1 MKKIFFLALLF
12 FYKFSVCQNYN
23 VALINDSLKENANAV
38 TRFEELKIIIKST
51 SKAIVKN
58 KYVITILREAGADF
72 AAYHNYYSK
81 TRSLENISGHLYDA
95 TGKELKSAKK
105 KDIGDFSLTNDGSL
119 MTDTRYKHHNFYC
132 TQYPYTVEYE
142 DEQEI
147 DGTFFLPSWH
157 PISLECAL
165 EQSNFIVETPID
177 YLLRYKQIAYS
188 NKPIIAESDGKTTY
202 NWQVKNKPAVIQEAY
217 QPAWDEINPAVYV
230 SSTNFEIEKYKGE
243 MSNWQNLGLF
253 FNSLNSGRQELPDN
267 VKQDVHTLTDKIN
280 DPKDKIKILYEY
292 LQKNTRYISVQL
304 GIGGIQT
311 FDAKYVATKKYG
323 DCKALSNYMI
333 SIFKEANLPA
343 KYVLVKSGKNV
354 RGMWEDFPSPSY
366 FDHVIMCV
374 PLQKDTTW
382 LECTSQTESTG
393 YMGSFT
399 GNRKVLLMDD
409 DGGHVVSTPSY
420 KAKDNIQSRKI
431 NAIINEEGNL
441 EAEVFTHYTGIQQE
455 VVNGLMH
462 HATEEEKKK
471 YLNDAIDLPTY
482 SVEKN
487 EYIETKGFIPS
498 VDEYLSIKAPNY
510 ASASG
515 KRLFITPNIF
525 NRSSNKFTDD
535 KARRY
540 DIQFFTPYI
549 DVDTVN
555 IKIPANYSVESIPKS
570 IILKTSYGNYSI
582 SFNVKD
588 DIIYLVRKDERNEGR
603 FPRSEYEDVVNYFN
617 EIYKAD
623 KSKIVLIKN

>member
-1 MKKIFFLALLF
+1 MKKIFFLLLMF
-12 FYKFSVCQNYN
+12 WAGNVFCQNYN
-23 VALINDSLKENANAV
+23 VALINDSLKENAIAV
-38 TRFEELKIIIKST
+38 TRFEELRVIIKSA
-51 SKAIVKN
+51 SKVVIKN
-58 KYVITILREAGADF
+58 KYAITILKEAGADF

-95 TGKELKSAKK
+95 AGKELKSVKK
-105 KDIGDFSLTNDGSL
+105 KDIGDFSLANDGSL
-119 MTDTRYKHHNFYC
+119 MTDTRYKYHNFYY
-132 TQYPYTVEYE
+132 TQYPYTIEYE

-147 DGTFFLPSWH
+147 DGTYFLPSWH
-157 PISLECAL
+157 PISVECAV
-165 EQSNFIVETPID
+165 EQSNFIVETPVD
-177 YLLRYKQIAYS
+177 YLLKYKQIAYP
-188 NKPIIAESDGKTTY
+188 NKPITTEADGKKIY
-202 NWQVKNKPAVIQEAY
+202 NWQVKNSTPITQEVY
-217 QPAWDEINPAVYV
+217 QPGWDEINPAVYI
-230 SSTNFEIEKYKGE
+230 SSTNFEIEEYKGE
-243 MSNWQNLGLF
+243 MNTWQNLGLF
-253 FNSLNSGRQELPDN
+253 FNTLNSGRQALPDN
-267 VKQDVHTLTDKIN
+267 VKQEVHALTDKII
-280 DPKDKIKILYEY
+280 DPKEKIKILYEY

-311 FDAKYVATKKYG
+311 FDATYVATKKYG

-343 KYVLVKSGKNV
+343 KYVIVNSGKNA

-382 LECTSQTESTG
+382 LECTSQTESAG

-399 GNRKVLLMDD
+399 GNRKALLMDD
-409 DGGHVVSTPSY
+409 DGGHVVSTPTY
-420 KAKDNIQSRKI
+420 KANDNMQSRKI
-431 NAIINEEGNL
+431 TATINEEGNL

-462 HATEEEKKK
+462 QATEEEKKK

-487 EYIETKGFIPS
+487 EYKETKGFIPS

-510 ASASG
+510 ASVSG
-515 KRLFITPNIF
+515 KRMFITPNLF
-525 NRSSNKFTDD
+525 NRSSSKFTDD
-535 KARRY
+535 KIRKY

-549 DVDTVN
+549 DLDTVN
-555 IKIPANYSVESIPKS
+555 IKIPANYSVEAIPKS
-570 IILKTSYGNYSI
+570 ISLKTAYGNYSI

-588 DIIYLVRKDERNEGR
+588 NMIYLMRKDEMNEGR
-603 FPRSEYEDVVNYFN
+603 FPKSEYEAVVNYFN

-623 KSKIVLIKN
+623 RSKIVLIKN